1 MTQNQF
7 NTESRKDKHLSL
19 QERVAI
25 QEKHREGW
33 SNRKIAAYLG
43 RAPQTINN
51 ELKRGSAPHRR
62 KQTQKGK
69 DYLYD
74 TMTYFADKGQAAY
87 EQNRLNCR
95 RPYKLTQCADF
106 IAFADGK
113 MQEQKPWSPEAT
125 ILHACRHELFS
136 TADIPCVRTLYNW
149 IDLGFL
155 QTINLDLLLKT
166 RRKTKCERVRKNRT
180 NLGRSIEERPKS
192 VADRQEFGHWE
203 IDTVVGSRA
212 GQGAVLVTLVERKTR
227 YEIILKADGK
237 NAEAVTRALDDFKQ
251 SKTSYF
257 SQILKTVTS
266 DNGGEFARLTEC
278 LKETTDVYF
287 THPYSSWERGTNE
300 NHNGLIRRFIPKG
313 TDITQVSKR
322 TIQATEDW
330 MNNYPR
336 RILQG
341 RTPIEAFAEEL
352 LAMEARLKKA
362 A

>member
-7 NTESRKDKHLSL
+7 NTELRKGKHLSL

-33 SNRKIAAYLG
+33 SNRQIATYLG

-62 KQTQKGK
+62 KQTQNGK
-69 DYLYD
+69 AYLYE
-74 TMTYFADKGQAAY
+74 TVRYFADKGQDNY
-87 EQNRLNCR
+87 EQNRLNSR
-95 RPYKLTQCADF
+95 RPFKLNQCADF

-125 ILHACRHELFS
+125 MMYARRHDLFPK
-136 TADIPCVRTLYNW
+136 ADIPCARTLYNW
-149 IDLGFL
+149 IDLGLL

-166 RRKTKCERVRKNRT
+166 RRKTKRKRVRKNRT
-180 NLGRSIEERPKS
+180 NLGRSIEDRPKA
-192 VADRQEFGHWE
+192 VDDRQEFGHWE

-212 GQGAVLVTLVERKTR
+212 GQEAVLVTLVERKTR

-237 NAEAVTRALDDFKQ
+237 NAEAVTRALDEFKQ
-251 SKTSYF
+251 SKTGYF

-266 DNGGEFARLTEC
+266 DNGGEFANLTEC

-341 RTPIEAFAEEL
+341 RAPIEAFAEEL
-352 LAMEARLKKA
+352 LAMEARLEKA
-362 A
+362 V